1 MARRFNNAQG
11 SSGYFPAASRG
22 FANARAGIARLRL
35 ASVIGGFRRL
45 VYYALII
52 GVIFAFSIPASA
64 QVSREFQLKA
74 VFLWRLAQFT
84 QWPSDAFESPESPI
98 VICVVGENPFGDALE
113 AAVRDEVA
121 QGRRFV
127 VQYHRVIEQ
136 VKICHIVYLAGR
148 AAVQVKTLSAALAG
162 KSILTVKDVEGPAS
176 PYTTIVAFVTE
187 QNRIKLRINLKA
199 ATAAR
204 LILDPRLLRAAE
216 VDGDK

>member
-1 MARRFNNAQG
+1 MARTVNNAQG

-22 FANARAGIARLRL
+22 FVTARAGIARLRL
-35 ASVIGGFRRL
+35 ASAIGAFRRL
-45 VYYALII
+45 ACYTLIV
-52 GVIFAFSIPASA
+52 GVVFAFSAPASA
-64 QVSREFQLKA
+64 QVSKEFQLKA

-84 QWPSDAFESPESPI
+84 QWSSDAFESPDSPI

-148 AAVQVKTLSAALAG
+148 ASLQAKTLSAALAG
-162 KSILTVKDVEGPAS
+162 KSILTVRDVDGPAS
-176 PYTTIVAFVTE
+176 PYNTIVAFVTE